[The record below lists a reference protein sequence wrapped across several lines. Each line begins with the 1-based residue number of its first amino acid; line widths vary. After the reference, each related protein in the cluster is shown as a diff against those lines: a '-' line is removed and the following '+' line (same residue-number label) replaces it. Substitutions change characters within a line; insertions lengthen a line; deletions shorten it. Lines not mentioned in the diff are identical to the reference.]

1 MSSAAEDALLE
12 SHLGHVFADRELLV
26 RALTHRS
33 CGGRDNER
41 LEFLGDAVL
50 GLVIAD
56 ELYRRLPRAEEG
68 QLTRLRA
75 MLVNE
80 DSLADIAVTLA
91 LGNHLR
97 LGSGELKS
105 GGFRRPSILADA
117 LEALLGAVYLEAGLD
132 AVRALIL
139 RLYAVRLEELPT
151 RVVKD
156 PKTRLQEWLQSRGYE
171 RPQYTLSASWGEPH
185 EQTFRA
191 LCAVPALSLNATG
204 EASSRRR
211 AEQDAATSLIQLLE
225 AQGHRP

>member
-1 MSSAAEDALLE
+1 MSCAADDALLE
-12 SHLGHVFADRELLV
+12 LHLGHSFADRELLA

-50 GLVIAD
+50 GLVIAH
-56 ELYRRLPRAEEG
+56 ELYRRLPHAEEG

-132 AVRALIL
+132 TVRALIL
-139 RLYAVRLEELPT
+139 RLYALRLDELPT
-151 RVVKD
+151 RIVKD
-156 PKTRLQEWLQSRGYE
+156 PKTRLQEWLQSRAHE
-171 RPQYTLSASWGEPH
+171 RPQYTLSATWGEPH

-191 LCAVPALSLNATG
+191 LCTVPTLSLTATG

-211 AEQDAATSLIQLLE
+211 AEQEAATALIQLLE